1 MKISK
6 LLLLSLIWTAAGLF
20 LLLLLSA
27 ALEPPKIHLNEL
39 EQNIGKYV
47 IVGGYVQK
55 IVYKEDVV
63 FIDLSD
69 GETKVQAVFFGNPS
83 YEIMENDFV
92 VVKGVVQIYKGA
104 PEIVIKELA
113 CPNCENA

>member
-6 LLLLSLIWTAAGLF
+6 LLLLALIWTTAGLF

-27 ALEPPKIHLNEL
+27 TLEPPKIHLNEL

-47 IVGGYVQK
+47 VVEGYVQK
-55 IVYKEDVV
+55 AVYKENVV
-63 FIDLSD
+63 FIELSD
-69 GETKVQAVFFGNPS
+69 GKTKAQAVFFGNPS
-83 YEIMENDFV
+83 YEIIENDFV
-92 VVKGVVQIYKGA
+92 VVKGVVQVYKGA

-113 CPNCENA
+113 CPSCENA